1 MGQAFFTLSL
11 GIGSLAI
18 FGSYIGKEKSLL
30 GESLWIILLDTF
42 VALMSG
48 CIIFPACFSYGI
60 DPGSGPNLL
69 FLSLPNVFIHMPSG
83 QVWGTLFFLFM
94 IFAAFSSVIAVF
106 ENITSCFCELLNV
119 ERKKAI
125 RWLAPLM
132 ILLSMPCVLSF
143 NVLSGIHP
151 LGPGTGILDLEDFLV
166 SSNLLPAGSIIYVA
180 FCTRNSGW
188 GWDNFYQE
196 VNTGAGIRF
205 PAWVKKY
212 MTYWLPL
219 LILYI
224 FAAGYYGMLAG

>member
-1 MGQAFFTLSL
+1 MARKRAFS
-11 GIGSLAI
+11 G
-18 FGSYIGKEKSLL
+18 
-30 GESLWIILLDTF
+30 SLWIILLDTF
-42 VALMSG
+42 GMALMSG

-83 QVWGTLFFLFM
+83 QIWGTLFFLFM

-188 GWDNFYQE
+188 GWDSFYQE

-205 PAWVKKY
+205 SPWVKKN
-212 MTYWLPL
+212 MTY
-219 LILYI
+219 
-224 FAAGYYGMLAG
+224 